1 MDHGAR
7 DTDSASESFCLLP
20 VKEGHLSGIRLAEG
34 ALKSRS
40 GVRGVWPLPEKWDH
54 HSAVG
59 ATLGAHLG
67 SQTGLEGGPMGA
79 FPRGIHFMVCHHLGE
94 ARQMHPDKANL
105 SSSSGSWLG
114 ADLSVT

>member
-1 MDHGAR
+1 MPMQVMYKVHANQHTGWGQAGV
-7 DTDSASESFCLLP
+7 SE
-20 VKEGHLSGIRLAEG
+20 HL
-34 ALKSRS
+34 
-40 GVRGVWPLPEKWDH
+40 V
-54 HSAVG
+54 
-59 ATLGAHLG
+59 GAHLPSPFIG
-67 SQTGLEGGPMGA
+67 LTICSLSGWLEGGPMGA